1 MGTEQKR
8 KDGILTKPLL
18 GVAFERNPVL
28 TMAKC
33 QFSRTGRP
41 YSARLV
47 VIGTFAETVNPGP
60 VSGLPRIREEFPS
73 RSRDFWGTTN
83 ISRLQGAQHPRAR
96 SINDQLWTLMIA
108 LGFNAVVSVRVS
120 NEISS
125 CFTAQICFA
134 LLSMQ
139 VRRIDVGPGYQ
150 CSSSIATVSLIG
162 FIAIPIRR
170 MKCSF
175 KLEDNLLFHR

>member
-1 MGTEQKR
+1 MY
-8 KDGILTKPLL
+8 
-18 GVAFERNPVL
+18 F
-28 TMAKC
+28 
-33 QFSRTGRP
+33 
-41 YSARLV
+41 RLV

-108 LGFNAVVSVRVS
+108 LGFNAVREGVKRD
-120 NEISS
+120 
-125 CFTAQICFA
+125 
-134 LLSMQ
+134 Q

-150 CSSSIATVSLIG
+150 CSSSIATADFEI
-162 FIAIPIRR
+162 
-170 MKCSF
+170 
-175 KLEDNLLFHR
+175 EDF